1 MRHTD
6 RNRMAKSNGSPSP
19 LARWIGHMRDQ
30 ATRRRTDSVV
40 TDVMRSV
47 DPNRYL
53 DPSVLSRFGLTP
65 MIAKL
70 VVEGFISGLHR
81 SPFHGFSVE
90 FADHREYVPGDDLK
104 FLDWFL
110 FARTDHYYIK
120 RYEDQTNVRCHVLLD
135 RSASMAF
142 GTTGITKWDYACY
155 LTSCLSYLMLK
166 QQDSVGM
173 ALLSMRPGVVVP
185 PRSRGS
191 HIRQLM
197 RAMIQNPPAGQTDLA
212 SSIRAIIRTLK
223 RRSLVV
229 VISDL
234 IDDPEQTLKA
244 LRLIGS
250 HRHDVVVFHI
260 QDPAELE
267 LTFEGSTLFKDVE
280 TGEEMEINSDAI
292 RDSYRHHID
301 ELMTF
306 YRRRLTEVGIDY
318 EPLDTRQPYEH
329 ALWAYLQRRANMRK

>member
-1 MRHTD
+1 MANTSESRFPLTRWLSRFRD
-6 RNRMAKSNGSPSP
+6 RAAG
-19 LARWIGHMRDQ
+19 
-30 ATRRRTDSVV
+30 RTQHAVT
-40 TDVMRSV
+40 TDVMRSD
-47 DPNRYL
+47 DPNAYL
-53 DPSVLSRFGLTP
+53 DPSALTRFGLTP

-120 RYEDQTNVRCHVLLD
+120 RYEEQTNVRCHILLD

-142 GTTGITKWDYACY
+142 GTQGITKWDYACF
-155 LTSCLSYLMLK
+155 LSSCLAYLMLK

-173 ALLSMRPGVVVP
+173 SLMGMRPGLLVP
-185 PRSRGS
+185 PRCRGS
-191 HIRQLM
+191 HLRQLM
-197 RAMIQNPPAGQTDLA
+197 RVMIQNPPTGRTDLA
-212 SSIRAIIRTLK
+212 TSIRSIVRSLK

-244 LRLIGS
+244 LRLIRS
-250 HRHDVVVFHI
+250 HRHDVVVFHV

-267 LTFEGSTLFKDVE
+267 FTFDGSTLFKDVE
-280 TGEEMEINSDAI
+280 TGEELEIDPDTI
-292 RDSYRHHID
+292 RDSYLQHVAD
-301 ELMTF
+301 LMTF
-306 YRRRLTEVGIDY
+306 YRRHLTEFGIDY
-318 EPLDTRQPYEH
+318 EPLDTRRRYEH
-329 ALWAYLQRRANMRK
+329 ALWSYLQRRASLRK